1 MTGLY
6 SVTAILAAL
15 HERHRT
21 GRGRH
26 IDAALLDV
34 QVAMLANQASNYLI
48 GGKTPKRMGNAHV
61 NIVPYQVFATADG
74 HIVLAVGNDAQFE
87 RYCTLAGRPEV
98 ARDPRYRHNAGR
110 VERRAE
116 LVPVL
121 AAWMLEKTTAQWI
134 ALLEPNAVP
143 CAPILE
149 LPGVFAHPQVVHRGL
164 QVTAL
169 DGLGRPVPMVA
180 NPMRFDGQRPWSP
193 TPPPQLDDDGD
204 DVRAGRAWHPR

>member
-1 MTGLY
+1 M
-6 SVTAILAAL
+6 
-15 HERHRT
+15 
-21 GRGRH
+21 
-26 IDAALLDV
+26 
-34 QVAMLANQASNYLI
+34 
-48 GGKTPKRMGNAHV
+48 
-61 NIVPYQVFATADG
+61 FATADG
-74 HIVLAVGNDAQFE
+74 HIVLAIGNDGQFE
-87 RYCTLAGRPEV
+87 RYCTLAGRPEL
-98 ARDPRYRHNAGR
+98 ARDPRYQHNAGR

-193 TPPPQLDDDGD
+193 MPPPQLDDDGD
-204 DVRAGRAWHPR
+204 DVRAGHAWHPR